1 MYSHA
6 LFFDIWLKILKILI
20 LLEYSC
26 SMRGWR
32 MGCKNCK
39 LSWSDTKFWVEVDVK
54 QINWLMQTNKIE
66 GRLPI
71 NWQFLMVEI
80 CKILLPFY
88 SFTSLLDLL
97 PLSLSLSLLFSYLP
111 LTKTLQ
117 FKFPGQWF
125 FIPSEGKM
133 IFLTFPNSKWN
144 IVFH

>member
-6 LFFDIWLKILKILI
+6 LFFNISLKILKILI

-71 NWQFLMVEI
+71 NWQFLMGEI

-97 PLSLSLSLLFSYLP
+97 PLSLYSFRICHSLKLSNSNFLVNDFLSRV
-111 LTKTLQ
+111 KER
-117 FKFPGQWF
+117 WF
-125 FIPSEGKM
+125 F
-133 IFLTFPNSKWN
+133 
-144 IVFH
+144 